1 MSTHLEEKLPSRFK
15 EIKEF
20 WDFCIGENPEFDR
33 AKSGKDKWLNN
44 RFPQDADIDGI
55 RLWETVL
62 DIKPNPT
69 ETLEDRRFK
78 VITELQKRT
87 PYTWSQLHKMLDAL
101 LGKDGYTLKK
111 GYFVLMVYLAMKST
125 SQLKHVMDL
134 LQEVV
139 PAHILLDIEQILE
152 YYLGIDVYTY
162 STSIMNLTIVPYQ
175 LREYKTSCQASLGSA
190 MTVLADLTIKMRN

>member
-175 LREYKTSCQASLGSA
+175 LREYTTSCQASLGSA